1 MKQLTIKQKI
11 TGLTIILVAIGF
23 LALVFVSDHFTD
35 NYLTEVMTKQFINE
49 NQQLA
54 GQVSLALEQGCTTG
68 DLQAFVEQKV
78 KDYPHYAYVI
88 VIDNT
93 VTAIAHSDTQKIGK
107 NYSDDTGYTVPAA
120 TKGEI
125 KTSQFWADVQNAW
138 TYDIMCPIYV
148 NGTLFGSM
156 DVGIYNSE
164 IDNVVNLLR
173 NVQLIMA
180 LIISIIICILIF
192 VTCGIELK
200 PFSNLVQVCKSMG
213 TGDFTIEIPKWML
226 KRNDE
231 VGSMA
236 TALNQTKENL
246 GKLIESTAI
255 HANTISKVAASL
267 HGVASETQQKATE
280 ISDMSNAAVGGT
292 DQQTELTN
300 VNASMT
306 LEISRGME
314 EISNNIHTV
323 TNVSNETSNQAM
335 QGAQNLK
342 AVVNQMTLI
351 QEKVN
356 KTYLQIQEL
365 EKMSGDIQNVIQLIA
380 DVSSQTN
387 LLALNAAIEAA
398 RAGEQGKG
406 FAVVAGEV
414 GHLADQSK
422 NATDDIGKIIQNIQD
437 CINECVE
444 LMREGNKSVEEGM
457 TLTQSTQQRFDKII
471 ASINSVSD
479 EMISISSV
487 TEEVAGGTSSLNET
501 IDQISAIAH
510 SVADNT
516 KEVSSTAAIQKDMMA
531 SVINEVENLSK
542 ISEQLADVLNVFKI

>member
-11 TGLTIILVAIGF
+11 TGLTIILVAVGF
-23 LALVFVSDHFTD
+23 LTLVFVSAHFTD
-35 NYLTEVMTKQFINE
+35 NYLTEVMTEQFVNE
-49 NQQLA
+49 NHQLA
-54 GQVSLALEQGCTTG
+54 GQVSLALEQGCTTE

-88 VIDNT
+88 VIDST

-156 DVGIYNSE
+156 DVGIYNTE
-164 IDNVVNLLR
+164 IDTVVNLLR
-173 NVQLIMA
+173 NVQLVMA

-192 VTCGIELK
+192 VTCGLELK

-226 KRNDE
+226 RRNDE

-236 TALNQTKENL
+236 AALNQTKESL
-246 GKLIESTAI
+246 GRLIENTAI

-267 HGVASETQQKATE
+267 HSAASETQQKATE
-280 ISDMSNAAVGGT
+280 ISDMSNTAVSGT

-323 TNVSNETSNQAM
+323 TNVSNETSSQAM
-335 QGAQNLK
+335 QGAQNLE

-422 NATDDIGKIIQNIQD
+422 NATDDIGKIIQNIQN
-437 CINECVE
+437 CIDECVE

-457 TLTQSTQQRFDKII
+457 TLTKSTQQRFDKII

-516 KEVSSTAAIQKDMMA
+516 KEVSSTAAVQKDMMA
-531 SVINEVENLSK
+531 GVINEVDNLSK